1 MDFGAS
7 YFFTASLV
15 EILERVKRNKIRFY
29 CLGYC
34 DDDEILRDFLVVKIA
49 FNTRLELRIRV
60 FFSHKAKSSKRKNNE
75 RRIADAFNPLTN
87 LRLRDSQNFS
97 NSIEIFSNRI
107 WKDRNEFTIEL
118 SWKLIKKSFNKTTI
132 VTDA

>member
-1 MDFGAS
+1 M
-7 YFFTASLV
+7 
-15 EILERVKRNKIRFY
+15 
-29 CLGYC
+29 
-34 DDDEILRDFLVVKIA
+34 VKIA

-97 NSIEIFSNRI
+97 NSIGIFSNRI
-107 WKDRNEFTIEL
+107 RKDRNEFTIEL